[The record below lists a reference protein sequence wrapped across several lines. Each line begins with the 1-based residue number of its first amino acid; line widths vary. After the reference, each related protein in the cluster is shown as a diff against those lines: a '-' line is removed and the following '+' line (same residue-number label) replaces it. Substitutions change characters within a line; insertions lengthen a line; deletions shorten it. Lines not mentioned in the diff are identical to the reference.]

1 MVNLHHQKRIYMTV
15 KKFSSKEEALV
26 AIKKAADRKR
36 TLIEYLRK
44 GYSVEELEK
53 KGFKMAKFS

>member
-1 MVNLHHQKRIYMTV
+1 MTV

-26 AIKKAADRKR
+26 AIKKAADRKY
-36 TLIEYLRK
+36 TLIENLKK